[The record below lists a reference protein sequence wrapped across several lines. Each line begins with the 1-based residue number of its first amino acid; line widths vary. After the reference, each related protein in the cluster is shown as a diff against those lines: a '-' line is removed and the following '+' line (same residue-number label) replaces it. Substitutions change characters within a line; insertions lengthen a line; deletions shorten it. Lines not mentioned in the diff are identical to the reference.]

1 MAKQAKTATK
11 TIRGKTYKLQH
22 PGVMWYLQN
31 TDRSRDQNGVLQT
44 ATYVQNLLDHVV
56 TDPQGLKVDD
66 FESVDELM
74 EVVREI
80 EDFLK
85 S

>member
-1 MAKQAKTATK
+1 
-11 TIRGKTYKLQH
+11 
-22 PGVMWYLQN
+22 
-31 TDRSRDQNGVLQT
+31 VLQV
-44 ATYVQNLLDHVV
+44 ATYVQNLLDFVV
-56 TDPQGLKVDD
+56 TEPSGLKVDD

-80 EDFLK
+80 EAFLK